1 MSLALVGLASLSS
14 VTVRGA
20 EMIAELFPEFI
31 EVLRG
36 VRRPV
41 GEPEVKPTSL
51 SLGLIGFP
59 LDHSLS
65 PRLHAGRPESVGSAR
80 RLQTVSSAA
89 CAARGLKPSEI
100 YSSKCA
106 RGEMH
111 GLNVTIPHKQTVIPY
126 LDELT
131 PTALAVGAV
140 NTIVYKAGK
149 LIGENTDCPGFLAD
163 LAAQLESAGLR
174 ELHDRT
180 GNSAL
185 VLGAGGSARA
195 VVFGLLQNGWQVSIA
210 ARRPEQAQ
218 ELMRSFSS
226 RPRLVGEM
234 NMLRSEAAQNFQLIV
249 NTTPLGMHPNVEDFP
264 WPANLPF
271 PKKVFVYDLV
281 YNPPETTLL
290 RSARNSGLPAA
301 NGLGMLV
308 RAGGIGLPRLDWPGT
323 ALGSDVPGCS
333 CPSVKPSTPSPDAR
347 SRKVL
352 VDDQYNTA
360 NSIS

>member
-1 MSLALVGLASLSS
+1 M
-14 VTVRGA
+14 
-20 EMIAELFPEFI
+20 
-31 EVLRG
+31 
-36 VRRPV
+36 
-41 GEPEVKPTSL
+41 KPTSL

-65 PRLHAGRPESVGSAR
+65 PRLHAAALKALDLPGDY
-80 RLQTVSSAA
+80 RLFPAPPAPHGNEAIRDLFEQM
-89 CAARGLKPSEI
+89 R
-100 YSSKCA
+100 

-163 LAAQLESAGLR
+163 LTAQLESAGLR
-174 ELHDRT
+174 ELRDRT

-218 ELMRSFSS
+218 ELMRSLSS
-226 RPRLVGEM
+226 RPMLVGEM
-234 NMLRSEAAQNFQLIV
+234 NMLRSEAAQNIQLIV
-249 NTTPLGMHPNVEDFP
+249 NTTPLGMQPNVDDSP

-271 PKKVFVYDLV
+271 PKKVFIYDLV
-281 YNPPETTLL
+281 YNPPETALL

-308 RAGGIGLPRLDWPGT
+308 RQA
-323 ALGSDVPGCS
+323 
-333 CPSVKPSTPSPDAR
+333 
-347 SRKVL
+347 VL
-352 VDDQYNTA
+352 AFRAWTGQEPPWEVMYQA
-360 NSIS
+360 VAAQA

>member
-1 MSLALVGLASLSS
+1 M
-14 VTVRGA
+14 
-20 EMIAELFPEFI
+20 
-31 EVLRG
+31 
-36 VRRPV
+36 
-41 GEPEVKPTSL
+41 KQKSL

-65 PRLHAGRPESVGSAR
+65 PRLHAAALKTLDLPGDY
-80 RLQTVSSAA
+80 RLFPAPPAPHGDEAIRDLFEQM
-89 CAARGLKPSEI
+89 R
-100 YSSKCA
+100 
-106 RGEMH
+106 RGEIH

-163 LAAQLESAGLR
+163 LAAQLESAGLSD
-174 ELHDRT
+174 LCDRT

-210 ARRPEQAQ
+210 AHRPEQAQ
-218 ELMRSFSS
+218 ELIRSLSS
-226 RPRLVGEM
+226 RPLFVGEM
-234 NMLRSEAAQNFQLIV
+234 NMLRSESAQNFQLIV
-249 NTTPLGMHPNVEDFP
+249 NTTPLGMHPKVDGSP

-271 PKKVFVYDLV
+271 PKKVFIYDLV
-281 YNPPETTLL
+281 YNPPETALL
-290 RSARNSGLPAA
+290 RSARNFGLPAA

-308 RAGGIGLPRLDWPGT
+308 RQAVLAFRDWTGLEPPWEEMYQTVAGQ
-323 ALGSDVPGCS
+323 A
-333 CPSVKPSTPSPDAR
+333 
-347 SRKVL
+347 
-352 VDDQYNTA
+352 
-360 NSIS
+360 

>member
-1 MSLALVGLASLSS
+1 
-14 VTVRGA
+14 
-20 EMIAELFPEFI
+20 
-31 EVLRG
+31 
-36 VRRPV
+36 
-41 GEPEVKPTSL
+41 VKPISL

-59 LDHSLS
+59 LDCSLS
-65 PRLHAGRPESVGSAR
+65 PRLHAAALKALDLPGDY
-80 RLQTVSSAA
+80 RLFPVPPAQHGDKDI
-89 CAARGLKPSEI
+89 RDLFEQMR
-100 YSSKCA
+100 

-163 LAAQLESAGLR
+163 LAVQLENTGLR
-174 ELHDRT
+174 ELCDQT
-180 GNSAL
+180 GKSAL

-195 VVFGLLQNGWQVSIA
+195 VVFGLLQNGWQVSIT

-218 ELMRSFSS
+218 ELMWSFSS
-226 RPRLVGEM
+226 CPMLVGEM

-249 NTTPLGMHPNVEDFP
+249 NTTPLGMHPNVEDSP

-281 YNPPETTLL
+281 YNPPESTLL

-308 RAGGIGLPRLDWPGT
+308 RQAVLAFRAWTGLEPPWEEMYQT
-323 ALGSDVPGCS
+323 VA
-333 CPSVKPSTPSPDAR
+333 A
-347 SRKVL
+347 
-352 VDDQYNTA
+352 QA
-360 NSIS
+360 

>member
-1 MSLALVGLASLSS
+1 M
-14 VTVRGA
+14 
-20 EMIAELFPEFI
+20 
-31 EVLRG
+31 
-36 VRRPV
+36 
-41 GEPEVKPTSL
+41 KPTSL

-65 PRLHAGRPESVGSAR
+65 PRLHAAALKALDLPGEY
-80 RLQTVSSAA
+80 RLFPALPA
-89 CAARGLKPSEI
+89 PHGDGAIRDLLEKMR
-100 YSSKCA
+100 

-111 GLNVTIPHKQTVIPY
+111 GLNVTIPHKQTVIPF

-149 LIGENTDCPGFLAD
+149 LVGENTDCPGFLAD

-174 ELHDRT
+174 ELRDRT

-218 ELMRSFSS
+218 ELMRSVSS
-226 RPRLVGEM
+226 RPMLVGEM
-234 NMLRSEAAQNFQLIV
+234 NMLRSEAAQNIQLIV
-249 NTTPLGMHPNVEDFP
+249 NTTPLGMHPNVDDSP

-271 PKKVFVYDLV
+271 PKKVFIYDLV
-281 YNPPETTLL
+281 YNPPETALL

-301 NGLGMLV
+301 NGIGMLV
-308 RAGGIGLPRLDWPGT
+308 RQAVLAFRAWTGLEPPWEVMYQ
-323 ALGSDVPGCS
+323 AV
-333 CPSVKPSTPSPDAR
+333 AA
-347 SRKVL
+347 
-352 VDDQYNTA
+352 QA
-360 NSIS
+360 

>member
-1 MSLALVGLASLSS
+1 M
-14 VTVRGA
+14 
-20 EMIAELFPEFI
+20 
-31 EVLRG
+31 
-36 VRRPV
+36 
-41 GEPEVKPTSL
+41 KPTSL

-65 PRLHAGRPESVGSAR
+65 PHLHAAALKALDLPGDY
-80 RLQTVSSAA
+80 RLFPVPPAPHGDEAIRDLFEQM
-89 CAARGLKPSEI
+89 R
-100 YSSKCA
+100 

-163 LAAQLESAGLR
+163 LAVQLENTGMRKLR
-174 ELHDRT
+174 DRT

-226 RPRLVGEM
+226 CSMLVGEM

-249 NTTPLGMHPNVEDFP
+249 NTTPLGMHPNVEDSP
-264 WPANLPF
+264 WPTNMPF

-308 RAGGIGLPRLDWPGT
+308 RQAALAFRAWTGLEPPWEEMYQT
-323 ALGSDVPGCS
+323 VA
-333 CPSVKPSTPSPDAR
+333 A
-347 SRKVL
+347 
-352 VDDQYNTA
+352 QA
-360 NSIS
+360 

>member
-1 MSLALVGLASLSS
+1 M
-14 VTVRGA
+14 
-20 EMIAELFPEFI
+20 
-31 EVLRG
+31 
-36 VRRPV
+36 
-41 GEPEVKPTSL
+41 KPTSL

-65 PRLHAGRPESVGSAR
+65 PRLHAAALKALDLPGDY
-80 RLQTVSSAA
+80 RLFPVPPAPHGDEAIRDLFEQM
-89 CAARGLKPSEI
+89 R
-100 YSSKCA
+100 
-106 RGEMH
+106 RGEIL

-163 LAAQLESAGLR
+163 LAAQLESAGLG
-174 ELHDRT
+174 ELRDGT

-185 VLGAGGSARA
+185 ILGAGGSARA

-218 ELMRSFSS
+218 ELMRSLSS
-226 RPRLVGEM
+226 RPMLVGEM
-234 NMLRSEAAQNFQLIV
+234 NMLRSEAAQNIQLIV
-249 NTTPLGMHPNVEDFP
+249 NTTPLGMHPNVEASP

-271 PKKVFVYDLV
+271 PKKVFIYDLV

-308 RAGGIGLPRLDWPGT
+308 RQAVLAFRAWTGLEPPWEVMYQT
-323 ALGSDVPGCS
+323 VA
-333 CPSVKPSTPSPDAR
+333 A
-347 SRKVL
+347 
-352 VDDQYNTA
+352 QA
-360 NSIS
+360 

>member
-1 MSLALVGLASLSS
+1 M
-14 VTVRGA
+14 
-20 EMIAELFPEFI
+20 
-31 EVLRG
+31 
-36 VRRPV
+36 
-41 GEPEVKPTSL
+41 KPTSL

-65 PRLHAGRPESVGSAR
+65 PRLHAAALKALDLPGDY
-80 RLQTVSSAA
+80 RLFPAPPTPHGDEAIRDLFEQM
-89 CAARGLKPSEI
+89 R
-100 YSSKCA
+100 

-163 LAAQLESAGLR
+163 LAVQLENTGLR
-174 ELHDRT
+174 ELCDRT
-180 GNSAL
+180 GKSAL

-226 RPRLVGEM
+226 RPMLVGEM

-249 NTTPLGMHPNVEDFP
+249 NTTPLGMHPNVEDSP

-271 PKKVFVYDLV
+271 PKKVFIYDLV
-281 YNPPETTLL
+281 YNPPETALL

-308 RAGGIGLPRLDWPGT
+308 RQAVLAFRAWTGLEPPWEEMYQT
-323 ALGSDVPGCS
+323 VA
-333 CPSVKPSTPSPDAR
+333 A
-347 SRKVL
+347 
-352 VDDQYNTA
+352 QA
-360 NSIS
+360 

>member
-1 MSLALVGLASLSS
+1 
-14 VTVRGA
+14 
-20 EMIAELFPEFI
+20 
-31 EVLRG
+31 
-36 VRRPV
+36 
-41 GEPEVKPTSL
+41 VKPTSL

-65 PRLHAGRPESVGSAR
+65 PRLHAAALKALDLPGDY
-80 RLQTVSSAA
+80 RLFPAPPAPHGDEAIRDLFEQM
-89 CAARGLKPSEI
+89 R
-100 YSSKCA
+100 

-163 LAAQLESAGLR
+163 LTAQLESAGLR
-174 ELHDRT
+174 ELRDRT

-218 ELMRSFSS
+218 ELMRSLSS
-226 RPRLVGEM
+226 RPMLVGEM
-234 NMLRSEAAQNFQLIV
+234 NMLRSEAAQNIQLIV
-249 NTTPLGMHPNVEDFP
+249 NTTPLGMQPNVDDSP

-271 PKKVFVYDLV
+271 PKKVFIYDLV
-281 YNPPETTLL
+281 YNPPETALL

-308 RAGGIGLPRLDWPGT
+308 RQA
-323 ALGSDVPGCS
+323 
-333 CPSVKPSTPSPDAR
+333 
-347 SRKVL
+347 VL
-352 VDDQYNTA
+352 AFRAWTGQEPPWEVMYQA
-360 NSIS
+360 VAAQA